1 MAILEKLNRRIN
13 ELKENSQEEINRI
26 KNLLTVI
33 DDSIVALDNEEVLKD
48 FDFSIAINL
57 VNSNSFGIIDL
68 NKCIKDIKNILV
80 AKYKYNQSYLTL
92 TIDQLQAIKSFKERL
107 GYLKE
112 ELDNRIREDTVR
124 IDEKTLDNLI
134 EFSNFLA
141 GKKKKKY
148 YTYEMIEAFF
158 EVFDYDE
165 FTYKDIEELVDEL
178 SVSRNIRGKISED
191 ETNFEE
197 IKDLFIDYVTNIAN
211 TDLLDKYHSELC
223 YQINIDNAKKIL
235 MFLDKENL
243 INKFSL
249 LSLIQIVT
257 YGKYYYIKNFYY
269 EFVLPKNDNVKK
281 IYFEDSM
288 SCVWINQNT
297 DNKKNNHV
305 KLKNRNTLLST
316 INECNEDDIWE
327 NIRLI
332 NENEDILAEHI
343 NLSNIDYLWVI
354 TKPTWLIKKNIGLLR
369 LFDFHNV
376 KLSALVQN
384 DLEDKIHF
392 SIELGLYDGLVSSNY
407 VLDGHKDSSKE
418 EYLYWFYK
426 MQKSSKEEF
435 FKDYFISTMNAD
447 IKVIDKIIDDS
458 FVINYYDALIPNYD
472 TYNEVIK
479 KYLNS
484 SKGDRVIPYY
494 DSSILNDE
502 LVKDLEEHMIHNIYA
517 ITDEI
522 ANKPN
527 NYVYLFDKCV
537 ISRYKVLRNL
547 SILKREYG
555 YLDNNMVI
563 TAIVRNSFINKDE
576 FDYIKDDILKGRLMQ

>member
-134 EFSNFLA
+134 EFSKFLA
-141 GKKKKKY
+141 GKTQKKY

-223 YQINIDNAKKIL
+223 YQINLDNAKNIL

-426 MQKSSKEEF
+426 MQNSSKEEF
-435 FKDYFISTMNAD
+435 FRDYFVSTMNAD